1 MKPTITK
8 KVFLEWYF
16 DFDTKKSIG
25 FCLVNE
31 LILNGTVTKTVENIY
46 NNCCYIPA
54 NLCEN
59 LAEEQKQNDN
69 LEFEPFEITLI
80 D

>member
-16 DFDTKKSIG
+16 DFETKKSIG
-25 FCLVNE
+25 FDLVNE
-31 LILNGTVTKTVENIY
+31 LILMGTVTKTIDDIY

-59 LAEEQKQNDN
+59 LTQEQKQRDD
-69 LEFEPFEITLI
+69 LEFEPFEIILI